1 MNTEPDPP
9 TSPISLPDS
18 RSATGSPS
26 RPGRHPGRAGSPSPR
41 PRTGSASA
49 GAPTPAEPSLEADPA
64 QQYEFMDSYDSPM
77 PHDLRDSY
85 DSPMSFDLKDSYDS
99 PASLGAPASHE
110 AEAAAEAPTAA
121 IPIQPAGADQASAD
135 GADPNRRPSAA
146 RSTRSATQTIDR
158 TTEATR
164 AVRHNSGRAGAAR
177 TSAARTRADRAG
189 GGRAGAPAAEP
200 RAGALL
206 VPILVGAVVAVALGV
221 YGRLHEPT
229 AFAVSVAGFSSL
241 GYVKAWLATA
251 TVVFGLLQLAS
262 SMVMYGRVVVRP
274 PSWVAGVHRWS
285 GRIAMLVSVPVA
297 VQCLFAL
304 GFESGSTRVW
314 VHSILGCL
322 FYGAFTTKMLSLSRP
337 GTPRWAMPLI
347 GGLVF
352 AGLIG
357 LWLTSALW
365 LFSTRGV
372 HL

>member
-9 TSPISLPDS
+9 TAPLPLTDS
-18 RSATGSPS
+18 RSTTGS
-26 RPGRHPGRAGSPSPR
+26 RPR
-41 PRTGSASA
+41 P
-49 GAPTPAEPSLEADPA
+49 DPA
-64 QQYEFMDSYDSPM
+64 PPSAPPSEFMDSYDSPM
-77 PHDLRDSY
+77 PYDLRDSY
-85 DSPMSFDLKDSYDS
+85 DSPESLRP
-99 PASLGAPASHE
+99 PASRSSYE
-110 AEAAAEAPTAA
+110 AEAAADAPTGA
-121 IPIQPAGADQASAD
+121 IPTQPAGAEQPRAE
-135 GADPNRRPSAA
+135 GIRPNQRPSTAGSA
-146 RSTRSATQTIDR
+146 RSATQTIDR
-158 TTEATR
+158 APEETR
-164 AVRHNSGRAGAAR
+164 AVRPGSPRTGGRPTGNRPGSPRGGSGRKGP
-177 TSAARTRADRAG
+177 SAAT
-189 GGRAGAPAAEP
+189 P

-206 VPILVGAVVAVALGV
+206 VPVLVGAVVAVALGV
-221 YGRLHEPT
+221 YGRLHEP
-229 AFAVSVAGFSSL
+229 AAVAVSIAGFSSL

-251 TVVFGLLQLAS
+251 TVLFGLLQLAS

-274 PSWVAGVHRWS
+274 PSWVAGLHRWS
-285 GRIAMLVSVPVA
+285 GRIAVLVSVPVA
-297 VQCLFAL
+297 VQCLYAL

-337 GTPRWAMPLI
+337 GTPRWAVPLI

>member
-1 MNTEPDPP
+1 
-9 TSPISLPDS
+9 
-18 RSATGSPS
+18 
-26 RPGRHPGRAGSPSPR
+26 
-41 PRTGSASA
+41 
-49 GAPTPAEPSLEADPA
+49 
-64 QQYEFMDSYDSPM
+64 MDSYDSPM
-77 PHDLRDSY
+77 PHDLKDSY
-85 DSPMSFDLKDSYDS
+85 DSPMLFDLKNSYDS

-110 AEAAAEAPTAA
+110 AEAAEAPTAA
-121 IPIQPAGADQASAD
+121 IPIQPAEADQDRVEAAGPSH
-135 GADPNRRPSAA
+135 RPSAA
-146 RSTRSATQTIDR
+146 RSTRSATQTVDR
-158 TTEATR
+158 ATEATR
-164 AVRHNSGRAGAAR
+164 TVRHNGDRRGAAR
-177 TSAARTRADRAG
+177 TSAPRTRADRAAG
-189 GGRAGAPAAEP
+189 GHADRGRAGAPAAEP
-200 RAGALL
+200 RASALL

-285 GRIAMLVSVPVA
+285 GRIAVLVSVPVA

>member
-9 TSPISLPDS
+9 TAPLSLPTT
-18 RSATGSPS
+18 RSTTRSTTGSS
-26 RPGRHPGRAGSPSPR
+26 TRPGRHPGRVGPPQPGPR
-41 PRTGSASA
+41 PGSTSA
-49 GAPTPAEPSLEADPA
+49 GAPTPAEPPTSAIPTQQPTEAD
-64 QQYEFMDSYDSPM
+64 QVGGD
-77 PHDLRDSY
+77 
-85 DSPMSFDLKDSYDS
+85 
-99 PASLGAPASHE
+99 
-110 AEAAAEAPTAA
+110 
-121 IPIQPAGADQASAD
+121 
-135 GADPNRRPSAA
+135 RPSAA
-146 RSTRSATQTIDR
+146 RSARSATQTIDR
-158 TTEATR
+158 ATEATR
-164 AVRHNSGRAGAAR
+164 SPDGRASRPGTGQTGTGRPGRARTDSGRAGP
-177 TSAARTRADRAG
+177 SRASR
-189 GGRAGAPAAEP
+189 GRRGAAAEP

-206 VPILVGAVVAVALGV
+206 APVLVGAVVAVALGA

-251 TVVFGLLQLAS
+251 TVLFGLVQLAS
-262 SMVMYGRVVVRP
+262 SMIMYGRVVVRP
-274 PSWVAGVHRWS
+274 PSWVAGLHRWS
-285 GRIAMLVSVPVA
+285 GRIAVLLSVPVA
-297 VQCLFAL
+297 VQCLYAL

-314 VHSILGCL
+314 LHSILGCL

-337 GTPRWAMPLI
+337 DTPRWAMPLL